1 MLRAIRLITTLTIF
15 IGVTACQRQPAA
27 LSQADKDAVR
37 AVVEKYRTTAIAGD
51 WTTWGTTLLSDVII
65 SPAHMAPLV
74 GRDAAVAWGKSF
86 PKISNL
92 IVLVNEVSGRG
103 DVAYARGTYVLNLA
117 LPDGSTSSEH
127 GTFLEVHRRQAD
139 GTWPYAR
146 LSFHSIDPLPAA
158 PAPAAAAPTKKP

>member
-1 MLRAIRLITTLTIF
+1 MLRANRLITTLTVL
-15 IGVTACQRQPAA
+15 IGLTACQQQPAA
-27 LSQADKDAVR
+27 LSQADKDAVK
-37 AVVEKYRTTAIAGD
+37 AVVEKYRQAAIAGD

-92 IVLVNEVSGRG
+92 IVLVDEVSGRG
-103 DVAYARGTYVLNLA
+103 DLAYDRGTYVLNLT
-117 LPDGSTSSEH
+117 LPDGSTSTEH

-158 PAPAAAAPTKKP
+158 PAPAAAKPTKKS